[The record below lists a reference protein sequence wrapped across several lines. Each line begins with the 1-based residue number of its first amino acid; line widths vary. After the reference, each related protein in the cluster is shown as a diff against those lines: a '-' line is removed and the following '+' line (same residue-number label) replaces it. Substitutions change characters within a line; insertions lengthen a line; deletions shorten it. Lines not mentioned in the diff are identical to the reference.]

1 MLRRPVSFGEPRV
14 APVQAHSERIE
25 QRTVVHGARDFPR
38 STLIWKAPRL
48 LWRAR
53 RCCRGGGRDRSA
65 RTKQGNGWRWR
76 NHLRHWRRV
85 HPTTGNGGRRE
96 DSRND
101 RDDNTGSGRWRS
113 DVDADRSRCRG
124 HQRAQ
129 STGRRSDDGWRRVA
143 CPPDRSATANRRR
156 SHDGWGTL
164 EPDGGHRRRSQR
176 RGHKHRRGPSDHGA
190 YGFSPR
196 TIRTCG
202 HRCDQPGRVLCRPGR
217 RGCRCRRAIRRGSPR
232 VGVRNGGTGSRGLD
246 RRAKRI

>member
-1 MLRRPVSFGEPRV
+1 MIAGNPIEPFTDVSGLSRLAMSCFQSSRERACSVAGLSRVLKRPVSSGEPRV

-25 QRTVVHGARDFPR
+25 QRTGVQGARDFPG
-38 STLIWKAPRL
+38 SALIWKAPRL

-53 RCCRGGGRDRSA
+53 RCCGRGGRDRSA

-85 HPTTGNGGRRE
+85 HPNTGNGGRRE

-129 STGRRSDDGWRRVA
+129 STGRRSDDGW
-143 CPPDRSATANRRR
+143 
-156 SHDGWGTL
+156 
-164 EPDGGHRRRSQR
+164 
-176 RGHKHRRGPSDHGA
+176 
-190 YGFSPR
+190 
-196 TIRTCG
+196 
-202 HRCDQPGRVLCRPGR
+202 
-217 RGCRCRRAIRRGSPR
+217 
-232 VGVRNGGTGSRGLD
+232 
-246 RRAKRI
+246 